1 MCGYVVAIGE
11 GDDLINSVRKSTE
24 MTSYRGPDE
33 TTFYTNLNEKIFI
46 GFNRLSI
53 MEPNN
58 GSQPLLDQ
66 K

>member
-1 MCGYVVAIGE
+1 
-11 GDDLINSVRKSTE
+11 

-33 TTFYTNLNEKIFI
+33 TKFYNNLNEKIFI

-58 GSQPLLDQ
+58 SSQPLMDENKKLLSVLME
-66 K
+66 KFTINLKLGKN